1 MTTTHPGRSPPAHP
15 RRLALPP
22 FALPREDHVLP
33 FFQTDDQFPQS
44 RKVRA
49 LLESAI
55 DGDIEG
61 AAALSAW
68 TLAGAQC
75 QASLTDGQVKRTD
88 LIRHYLNPN
97 VADRLARRLVDVGLW
112 HSAEHDCSQCPPVE
126 DVHGWVFH
134 DWFQLRY
141 DSADQV
147 KESRRKRQELK
158 DEGLLN
164 SLWLRD
170 CIDPADPTVA
180 RCRYCS
186 REIRRADRKSPHRPV
201 PDHVDPMVAKGIRN
215 LVLACKEC
223 NQRKGRRTPAQAGMV
238 LQPPPR
244 ATPHDPTSPL
254 HKRRS
259 GSPDSPTA
267 EQAAE
272 TTSRPASLEEKDA
285 EQASDAPWS
294 GRLISPPS
302 WAAETPD
309 GLISP
314 PHGAAETSDELIS
327 PRDEAAET
335 PDGLISPS
343 SGAAETSD
351 AKVETRR
358 EEAAHPRP
366 ARERPDQNQNQSDPD
381 LISDV
386 ISAGLVRA
394 RTHVRTAGSGKGL
407 SSQGEPPQGQ
417 PQRDTSQASGKGRR
431 RRGRGKKPQ
440 NQTQTAT
447 PLQRPQSLDAG
458 DFPVEDPP
466 GQFGSPWH
474 NWRGRPPEDDET
486 FCDAHG
492 MHAPCRTCQSE
503 DTP

>member
-1 MTTTHPGRSPPAHP
+1 M
-15 RRLALPP
+15 P
-22 FALPREDHVLP
+22 FM
-33 FFQTDDQFPQS
+33 QIDDQLPQNP
-44 RKVRA
+44 KVRT

-55 DGDIEG
+55 DGDLEG

-68 TLAGAQC
+68 LLAGAQC

-88 LIRHYLNPN
+88 LIRHFLNPD
-97 VADRLARRLVDVGLW
+97 VADRLARRLVAVGLW
-112 HSAEHDCSQCPPVE
+112 HSAEHSCSQCPPVE

-164 SLWLRD
+164 SLWARD
-170 CIDPADPTVA
+170 CISVADPTVA

-186 REIRRADRKSPHRPV
+186 REIRRADRKSPHRPM

-215 LVLACKEC
+215 LVLSCKEC
-223 NQRKGRRTPAQAGMV
+223 NMRKGRRTPAQAGMV

-254 HKRRS
+254 HEHRA
-259 GSPDSPTA
+259 GSPNSTTA

-272 TTSRPASLEEKDA
+272 TTTSRPASLEEKDA
-285 EQASDAPWS
+285 EQAADAPWAD
-294 GRLISPPS
+294 RLISPPS
-302 WAAETPD
+302 WAAETSD
-309 GLISP
+309 A
-314 PHGAAETSDELIS
+314 AAE
-327 PRDEAAET
+327 A
-335 PDGLISPS
+335 
-343 SGAAETSD
+343 
-351 AKVETRR
+351 RR
-358 EEAAHPRP
+358 EEASQPRP
-366 ARERPDQNQNQSDPD
+366 TRARPDQNQNQSDPN

-394 RTHVRTAGSGKGL
+394 RTHVRTAGSGKGY
-407 SSQGEPPQGQ
+407 SSQGQ
-417 PQRDTSQASGKGRR
+417 PEQDTSRAPRKGRR

-440 NQTQTAT
+440 DQTQTACHAQ
-447 PLQRPQSLDAG
+447 PPQSMDAG

-474 NWRGRPPEDDET
+474 NWRGRPPEDDEA

-492 MHAPCRTCQSE
+492 MHAPCRICQSE

>member
-1 MTTTHPGRSPPAHP
+1 M
-15 RRLALPP
+15 P
-22 FALPREDHVLP
+22 FYQV
-33 FFQTDDQFPQS
+33 DDQLPQNP
-44 RKVRA
+44 KVRA
-49 LLESAI
+49 LLESSI
-55 DGDIEG
+55 DGDAEG
-61 AAALSAW
+61 AAALAAW

-75 QASLTDGQVKRTD
+75 QASLTDGQVKRND
-88 LIRHYLNPN
+88 LIRHFLNPDFT
-97 VADRLARRLVDVGLW
+97 DRLARRLVDVGLW

-126 DVHGWVFH
+126 DAHGWVFH

-186 REIRRADRKSPHRPV
+186 REIRRADRKSPHRPM

-223 NQRKGRRTPAQAGMV
+223 NMRKGRRTPAQAGMQ

-244 ATPHDPTSPL
+244 ATSHDPTSPL
-254 HKRRS
+254 HERRA
-259 GSPDSPTA
+259 GSPDSTTA

-272 TTSRPASLEEKDA
+272 TPSARPASLVEKDA
-285 EQASDAPWS
+285 EQAVDALWA
-294 GRLISPPS
+294 GGLISPPS
-302 WAAETPD
+302 WAAQTPE

-314 PHGAAETSDELIS
+314 PSGAAETSDGLIS
-327 PRDEAAET
+327 PRDEAAQT
-335 PDGLISPS
+335 PDV
-343 SGAAETSD
+343 AV
-351 AKVETRR
+351 VETRR
-358 EEAAHPRP
+358 EEAALPRP
-366 ARERPDQNQNQSDPD
+366 RERTDQNQNQSDPD
-381 LISDV
+381 L

-394 RTHVRTAGSGKGL
+394 RTHVRTAGSGKGS

-417 PQRDTSQASGKGRR
+417 PPSGPPPAPRRGRR
-431 RRGRGKKPQ
+431 RRGRKKKPQ
-440 NQTQTAT
+440 DHPQTS
-447 PLQRPQSLDAG
+447 RPAQAPDPLDAG

-474 NWRGRPPEDDET
+474 GWRGRPPEDDET

-492 MHAPCRTCQSE
+492 MHAPCRICQSE